1 MTAAV
6 LATILFSL
14 SAVSGKRLSHHLSGV
29 EANFWRFLLAGTLLG
44 IYAHSMGAGLG
55 GGALGVFFI
64 SGIIG
69 FGVGD
74 YGLFRAFPILGSR
87 LTMVMTQCLAAPFA
101 ATIEWLWLGER
112 LSLGQVLAGT
122 AILVG
127 VGLALAPSETSQVD
141 KKHWKA
147 GIMWGLMSAF
157 GQGFGAVLSR
167 KAISVMEAATTFE
180 SWLGFRY
187 KLETVDGMSQAYQ
200 RVLGGLTVMA
210 VLLVFRKIKIRNS
223 GPIQTE
229 VALTPA
235 TVKLVAA
242 LVVANALCGPTLGVG
257 AYQWALTGLPAGIV
271 LSVVALSPLVIIPLA
286 MKFEGERPTVRSII
300 GSVVAVGGVII
311 MTNQV
316 LQ

>member
-1 MTAAV
+1 MTAAI

-29 EANFWRFLLAGTLLG
+29 EANFWRFLLAAALLG
-44 IYAHSMGAGLG
+44 VYAHSMGAGLG

-64 SGIIG
+64 SGIVG

-101 ATIEWLWLGER
+101 AAFEWLWLDNG
-112 LSLGQVLAGT
+112 LSFGQVLAGT

-127 VGLALAPSETSQVD
+127 VALALAPSETSQVD

-167 KAISVMEAATTFE
+167 KAGSMVAEDV
-180 SWLGFRY
+180 
-187 KLETVDGMSQAYQ
+187 TVNGLSAAYQ

-210 VLLVFRKIKIRNS
+210 ILLLIRKIKTRNGGS
-223 GPIQTE
+223 IQTE
-229 VALTPA
+229 VPLTPA
-235 TVKLVAA
+235 SLKWI
-242 LVVANALCGPTLGVG
+242 VVLIVFNALCGPTLGVG
-257 AYQWALTGLPAGIV
+257 AYQWALNVDDLPAGIV
-271 LSVVALSPLVIIPLA
+271 LSVVALSPLVIIPFA
-286 MKFEGERPTVRSII
+286 MKFEGERPTIRSII
-300 GSVVAVGGVII
+300 GSVIAVAGVIV

-316 LQ
+316 SQ

>member
-1 MTAAV
+1 MTAAI

-29 EANFWRFLLAGTLLG
+29 EANFWRFLLAAALLG
-44 IYAHSMGAGLG
+44 VYAHSMGAGLG

-64 SGIIG
+64 SGIVG

-101 ATIEWLWLGER
+101 AAFEWLWLDNG
-112 LSLGQVLAGT
+112 LSFGQVLAGT

-127 VGLALAPSETSQVD
+127 VALALAPRETSQVD

-167 KAISVMEAATTFE
+167 KAGSMVAEDV
-180 SWLGFRY
+180 
-187 KLETVDGMSQAYQ
+187 TVNGLSAAYQ

-210 VLLVFRKIKIRNS
+210 ILLLIRKIKTRNGGS
-223 GPIQTE
+223 IQTE
-229 VALTPA
+229 VPLTPA
-235 TVKLVAA
+235 SLKWI
-242 LVVANALCGPTLGVG
+242 VVLIVFNALCGPTLGVG
-257 AYQWALTGLPAGIV
+257 AYQWALNVDDLPAGIV
-271 LSVVALSPLVIIPLA
+271 LSVVALSPLVIIPFA
-286 MKFEGERPTVRSII
+286 MKFEGERPTIRSII
-300 GSVVAVGGVII
+300 GSVIAVAGVIV

-316 LQ
+316 SQ

>member
-1 MTAAV
+1 MTAAI

-29 EANFWRFLLAGTLLG
+29 EANFWRFLLAAALLG
-44 IYAHSMGAGLG
+44 VYAHSMGAGLG
-55 GGALGVFFI
+55 GGALGVFFV
-64 SGIIG
+64 SGNVG

-101 ATIEWLWLGER
+101 AAFEWLWLDNG
-112 LSLGQVLAGT
+112 LSFGQVLAGT

-127 VGLALAPSETSQVD
+127 VALALAPSETSQVD

-167 KAISVMEAATTFE
+167 KAGSMVAEDV
-180 SWLGFRY
+180 
-187 KLETVDGMSQAYQ
+187 TVNGLSAAYQ

-210 VLLVFRKIKIRNS
+210 ILLLIRKIKTRNGGS
-223 GPIQTE
+223 IQTE
-229 VALTPA
+229 VPLTPA
-235 TVKLVAA
+235 SLKWI
-242 LVVANALCGPTLGVG
+242 VVLIVFNALCGPTLGVG
-257 AYQWALTGLPAGIV
+257 AYQWALNVDDLPAGIV
-271 LSVVALSPLVIIPLA
+271 LSVVALSPLVIIPFA
-286 MKFEGERPTVRSII
+286 MKFEGERPTIRSII
-300 GSVVAVGGVII
+300 GSVIAVAGVIV

-316 LQ
+316 SQ

>member
-1 MTAAV
+1 MTAAI

-29 EANFWRFLLAGTLLG
+29 EANFWRFLLAAALLG
-44 IYAHSMGAGLG
+44 VYAHSMGAGLG

-64 SGIIG
+64 SGIVG

-101 ATIEWLWLGER
+101 AGFEWLWLDNG
-112 LSLGQVLAGT
+112 LSFGQVLAGT

-127 VGLALAPSETSQVD
+127 VALALAPSETSQVD

-167 KAISVMEAATTFE
+167 KAGSMVAEDV
-180 SWLGFRY
+180 
-187 KLETVDGMSQAYQ
+187 TVNGLSAAYQ

-210 VLLVFRKIKIRNS
+210 ILLLIRKIKTRNGGS
-223 GPIQTE
+223 IQTE
-229 VALTPA
+229 VPLTPA
-235 TVKLVAA
+235 SLKWI
-242 LVVANALCGPTLGVG
+242 VVLIVFNALCGPTLGVG
-257 AYQWALTGLPAGIV
+257 AYQWALNVDDLPAGIV
-271 LSVVALSPLVIIPLA
+271 LSVVALSPLVIIPFA
-286 MKFEGERPTVRSII
+286 MKFEGERPTIRSII
-300 GSVVAVGGVII
+300 GSVIAVAGVIV

-316 LQ
+316 SQ